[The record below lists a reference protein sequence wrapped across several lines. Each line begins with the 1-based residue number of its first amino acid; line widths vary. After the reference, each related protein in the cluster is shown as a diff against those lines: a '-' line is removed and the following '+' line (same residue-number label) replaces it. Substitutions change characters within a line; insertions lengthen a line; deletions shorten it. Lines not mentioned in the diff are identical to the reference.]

1 MKQNVIWTIKKFEE
15 LSTWE
20 FHQIVKARIEVFVVE
35 QNCPYPEI
43 DGDDPKALHL
53 WGEFNSE
60 IVAYCRIFEAGLKY
74 KDASIGRVLTSRN
87 FRGQS
92 LGKVLMKI
100 AIATVSARY
109 TTSKIRIS
117 AQDYLL
123 SFYTGLGFSATSKSY
138 LEDNIP
144 HTEMFKI

>member
-1 MKQNVIWTIKKFEE
+1 MEQIITWKIKKFDE
-15 LSTWE
+15 LTTLE

-43 DGDDPKALHL
+43 DGDDPKAIHI

-60 IVAYCRIFEAGLKY
+60 IVAYCRIFEAEIKY
-74 KDASIGRVLTSRN
+74 KESSIGRVLTSEN
-87 FRGQS
+87 FRGQN
-92 LGKVLMKI
+92 LGKVLMNI
-100 AIATVSARY
+100 AIATISARY
-109 TTSKIRIS
+109 RTSNIRIS

-123 SFYTGLGFSATSKSY
+123 HFYTELGFSATSKSY
-138 LEDNIP
+138 LEDDIP